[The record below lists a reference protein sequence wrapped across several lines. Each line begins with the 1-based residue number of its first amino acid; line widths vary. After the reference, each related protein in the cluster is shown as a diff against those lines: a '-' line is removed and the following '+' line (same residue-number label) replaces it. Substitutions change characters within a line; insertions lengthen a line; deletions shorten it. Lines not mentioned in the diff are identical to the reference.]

1 VGCGQTHTQPMRKI
15 KPPLPDQPRPDTSD
29 PELAEERMR
38 RALGLASNRNGQGA
52 QPRPEQQP
60 KPLARPAG
68 RAPGD
73 RPRQRFVQDGE
84 VPVTLVGRHRS
95 HETDLTAVSE
105 SRNAIEAA
113 LQDERAARARGEQAL
128 QDALATV
135 RDLQTKL
142 GHAELAHREASGA
155 AQAARDAAEALQA
168 EHREREV
175 RWHEDLA
182 AERAARV
189 VAEAALHEAA
199 CARGRADQTLQAA
212 SATRPASHPREV
224 LAKPTAKVP
233 MKRHVETARKAAAA
247 TRQREPQPVKWWLK
261 TAKP

>member
-1 VGCGQTHTQPMRKI
+1 MRKI
-15 KPPLPDQPRPDTSD
+15 KPPLPDLPRPDASD

-38 RALGLASNRNGQGA
+38 RALGLASNRNGQSA
-52 QPRPEQQP
+52 QPRPEQQS

-84 VPVTLVGRHRS
+84 VPVTLVGRHRP

-113 LQDERAARARGEQAL
+113 LQDERTARARGEQAL
-128 QDALATV
+128 QDALATI

-142 GHAELAHREASGA
+142 GHAELAHREKSEA

-168 EHREREV
+168 EHREREA
-175 RWHEDLA
+175 RWYEDLA
-182 AERAARV
+182 AERAAHTS
-189 VAEAALHEAA
+189 AKAAPHEAA
-199 CARGRADQTLQAA
+199 RARDQAERTLRTV
-212 SATRPASHPREV
+212 SATRPALKPQDASAPPSAKVSARSNAEGTRK
-224 LAKPTAKVP
+224 AKPVP
-233 MKRHVETARKAAAA
+233 
-247 TRQREPQPVKWWLK
+247 RQPGPQPVKWWLK
-261 TAKP
+261 AAKR

>member
-1 VGCGQTHTQPMRKI
+1 VDGSQIHTQFMRKI
-15 KPPLPDQPRPDTSD
+15 KPPLPDLPRPDASD

-38 RALGLASNRNGQGA
+38 RALGLASNRNDQGA
-52 QPRPEQQP
+52 QPRPERQS

-84 VPVTLVGRHRS
+84 VPVTLVGRHRPY
-95 HETDLTAVSE
+95 ETDLTAISE
-105 SRNAIEAA
+105 SCNAIEAA
-113 LQDERAARARGEQAL
+113 LQDERAARARGERAL

-135 RDLQTKL
+135 RGLQTKL
-142 GHAELAHREASGA
+142 GHAELAHREKSEA
-155 AQAARDAAEALQA
+155 AQAAHDAAEALQA
-168 EHREREV
+168 EHRECEV
-175 RWHEDLA
+175 RWHKDLA

-199 CARGRADQTLQAA
+199 CAGGRADQTPQAA
-212 SATRPASHPREV
+212 SAARPASHPREV
-224 LAKPTAKVP
+224 AAKPTAKAPV
-233 MKRHVETARKAAAA
+233 KKQVEKGRKAAAA
-247 TRQREPQPVKWWLK
+247 PRQREPQPVKWWLK